1 MTLVERKQH
10 QARQRIVE
18 VAEELFLASGFDNV
32 SVSEIAERAEVGR
45 TTFFRHFGDK
55 QEVLFSKNQ
64 EQLATIAAAQDL
76 VDIAP
81 ARNAFEAIE
90 QLRPIVLAILALVTV
105 DPEAYIRHFQII
117 EQNSDL
123 QGREAAKVQQL
134 GDKLSQVLIHRG
146 TDESTALFA
155 AQVAL
160 ACFQTA
166 KALGN
171 NPHTLVDDTQGAFV
185 RVLTLGR
192 EPRTRR
198 AKRSTPG

>member
-1 MTLVERKQH
+1 MTLVERKQG

-18 VAEELFLASGFDNV
+18 VAEEMFLANGFDNV
-32 SVSEIAERAEVGR
+32 SVSQIAERAEVGR

-55 QEVLFSKNQ
+55 QEVMFSKNR
-64 EQLATIAAAQDL
+64 EQLEAIAAAHDL

-81 ARNAFEAIE
+81 ALSASEAVD
-90 QLRPIVLAILALVTV
+90 QLRPIVLDLLALATV
-105 DPEAYIRHFQII
+105 DPEGYIRHFKII

-123 QGREAAKVQQL
+123 QGREAAKVQQM

-146 TDESTALFA
+146 SDESTAVFA
-155 AQVAL
+155 AQIAL

-171 NPHTLVDDTQGAFV
+171 NPYTLVDDTQNAFV
-185 RVLTLGR
+185 RVLALGEESPTR
-192 EPRTRR
+192 E
-198 AKRSTPG
+198 ANGQH

>member
-1 MTLVERKQH
+1 MTLVERKQR

-18 VAEELFLASGFDNV
+18 VAEELFLASGFNNV
-32 SVSEIAERAEVGR
+32 SVSDIAERAEVGR

-55 QEVLFSKNQ
+55 QEVMFSKNR
-64 EQLATIAAAQDL
+64 EQLAMIAAARDL
-76 VDIAP
+76 VDIGP
-81 ARNAFEAIE
+81 ARSASDAIE
-90 QLRPIVLAILALVTV
+90 QLRPIVLDLLALATA
-105 DPEAYIRHFQII
+105 DPGGYVRHFQII

-123 QGREAAKVQQL
+123 LGREAVKVQQI

-155 AQVAL
+155 AQVAV

-171 NPHTLVDDTQGAFV
+171 NPHTLVEDTQDAFD
-185 RVLTLGR
+185 RVLTLGTA
-192 EPRTRR
+192 PTRT
-198 AKRSTPG
+198 SHSPSQ

>member
-1 MTLVERKQH
+1 MTLVERKQR

-18 VAEELFLASGFDNV
+18 VAEELFLASGFNNV

-64 EQLATIAAAQDL
+64 EQLATIAAAQEL

-90 QLRPIVLAILALVTV
+90 QLRPIVLAVLGLVTV
-105 DPEAYIRHFQII
+105 DPDSYVRHFQII
-117 EQNSDL
+117 EQSLDL

-146 TDESTALFA
+146 TDESTAIFA

-160 ACFQTA
+160 ACCQTA

-171 NPHTLVDDTQGAFV
+171 NPHTLVGDTQDAFI
-185 RVLTLGR
+185 RVLTLGG
-192 EPRTRR
+192 EPG
-198 AKRSTPG
+198 TPLE

>member
-1 MTLVERKQH
+1 MCEAPKWRTGTIRG
-10 QARQRIVE
+10 RRDIRRR
-18 VAEELFLASGFDNV
+18 
-32 SVSEIAERAEVGR
+32 VSEQGPPPRCGTSLPYDPGR
-45 TTFFRHFGDK
+45 
-55 QEVLFSKNQ
+55 
-64 EQLATIAAAQDL
+64 
-76 VDIAP
+76 
-81 ARNAFEAIE
+81 
-90 QLRPIVLAILALVTV
+90 LRRSL
-105 DPEAYIRHFQII
+105 QI
-117 EQNSDL
+117 
-123 QGREAAKVQQL
+123 QQL

-146 TDESTALFA
+146 TDESTAIFA
-155 AQVAL
+155 AQGAL

>member
-1 MTLVERKQH
+1 MTLVERKQR

-18 VAEELFLASGFDNV
+18 VAEELFLASGFNNV
-32 SVSEIAERAEVGR
+32 SVSDIAERAEVGR

-55 QEVLFSKNQ
+55 QEVMFSKNQ
-64 EQLATIAAAQDL
+64 EQLAMIAAARDL
-76 VDIAP
+76 VDIGP
-81 ARNAFEAIE
+81 ARSASDAIE
-90 QLRPIVLAILALVTV
+90 QLRPIVLDLLALATA
-105 DPEAYIRHFQII
+105 DPGGYVRHFQII

-123 QGREAAKVQQL
+123 LGREAVKVQQI

-155 AQVAL
+155 AQVAV

-171 NPHTLVDDTQGAFV
+171 NPHTLVEDTQDAFD
-185 RVLTLGR
+185 RVLTLGTA
-192 EPRTRR
+192 PTRT
-198 AKRSTPG
+198 SHSPSQ

>member
-1 MTLVERKQH
+1 MTLVERKQR

-18 VAEELFLASGFDNV
+18 VAEELFLASGFNNV

-105 DPEAYIRHFQII
+105 DPDSYVRHFQII
-117 EQNSDL
+117 EQSLDL

-146 TDESTALFA
+146 TDESTAIFA

-160 ACFQTA
+160 ACCQTA

-185 RVLTLGR
+185 RVLTLER